1 MCNSREGMKQNK
13 NRILNLRI
21 TESEFEAVHRLS
33 KHYKRP
39 IADLLRGY
47 INAEDL
53 KLLRNQQ
60 SQETIFKKSDFEM
73 MKEAN
78 RELMAQLNLL
88 SLSNS
93 QVLSKKLVGKPV
105 KKIAK
110 VKNRLVSVQHKTEI
124 KRKKGIKQNE

>member
-1 MCNSREGMKQNK
+1 MKQNK
-13 NRILNLRI
+13 NKIINLRI
-21 TESEFEAVHRLS
+21 TESEYEAVHRLA
-33 KHYKRP
+33 KHSKRP

-93 QVLSKKLVGKPV
+93 QVLSKKPVGKPV

>member
-1 MCNSREGMKQNK
+1 MKQNK

>member
-39 IADLLRGY
+39 IADLLRSY
-47 INAEDL
+47 INKEDL
-53 KLLRNQQ
+53 KLLHNEQ
-60 SQETIFKKSDFEM
+60 SQETVK
-73 MKEAN
+73 
-78 RELMAQLNLL
+78 
-88 SLSNS
+88 
-93 QVLSKKLVGKPV
+93 KPV
-105 KKIAK
+105 VTLNKSVAMVSKGSKSNK
-110 VKNRLVSVQHKTEI
+110 VAGLKAEI

>member
-93 QVLSKKLVGKPV
+93 QVLSKKPVGKPV

-110 VKNRLVSVQHKTEI
+110 VKNRFVSVQHKTEI

>member
-1 MCNSREGMKQNK
+1 MKQNK

-93 QVLSKKLVGKPV
+93 QVLSKKPVGKPV

>member
-1 MCNSREGMKQNK
+1 MKQNK
-13 NRILNLRI
+13 NKIINLRI
-21 TESEFEAVHRLS
+21 TESEYEAVHRLA

-93 QVLSKKLVGKPV
+93 QVLSKKPVGKPV